1 MRISNPL
8 LPSVSEGVQVD
19 ELALNADAL
28 TITARTT
35 AARAACPQC
44 GRWSARVHSSYW
56 RTLKDLPWQDRSVTW
71 RVKVRRFRCS
81 HRPGRIFAEPV
92 PGLARARAQRSDRL
106 AEAQTDIGMAL
117 GGEAGARLSRRLAM
131 PVSGDTVL
139 RLIRRCKSAGCAS
152 ARVVG
157 IDDWAWRRGRRYGTI
172 VCDLERGRVLDLLP
186 GRACEPVR
194 DWLAAH
200 PGIAVVSRDRAGP
213 YAEAARL
220 GAPQAIQVAD
230 RWHLLVNASEALR
243 SRVERHQAE
252 IREAARQAA
261 FQDAPAAM
269 VALAPADLPPEQD
282 NGHGGGRRRQR
293 CEAALRLH
301 GEGVAI
307 KTIARTLGASR
318 NSVRRWLR
326 VGAFVPY
333 RRAPAPSRLDAH
345 LRFVE
350 ARWQEGQH
358 NAAGLYRELRA
369 IGFEGGYEIVQRWA
383 KRRRRGLPTRPPSA
397 RIPSTRRIARCLIS
411 DPASRPP
418 ADRRFIAALCALAP
432 RLQAAAEQ
440 VRGFGAILRARDPA
454 ALKPWLEAA
463 ATSELGGF
471 VAGLRQDEAAV
482 HAAIGEPWSNGAVE
496 GQVNRLKLIKR
507 SMYGRAGLDLLRQR
521 VLHAA

>member
-8 LPSVSEGVQVD
+8 LPSVPEGMQVD
-19 ELALNADAL
+19 ELALDADAL

-35 AARAACPQC
+35 AARAACPHC

-56 RTLKDLPWQDRSVTW
+56 RTLMDLPWQDRSVTW

-81 HRPGRIFAEPV
+81 HCPGRIFAEPI
-92 PGLARARAQRSDRL
+92 PCLARARAQRSDRL

-131 PVSGDTVL
+131 LVSGDTVL
-139 RLIRRCKSAGCAS
+139 RVIRRCKSAGCAPP
-152 ARVVG
+152 RVVG

-200 PGIAVVSRDRAGP
+200 PDIAVVSRDRAGP

-220 GAPQAIQVAD
+220 GAPQAIQIAD

-243 SRVERHQAE
+243 SLVERHQAE

-261 FQDAPAAM
+261 FQDAPAAI
-269 VALAPADLPPEQD
+269 VAVAPADPPAEQD
-282 NGHGGGRRRQR
+282 TGHGGGRRRQR

-318 NSVRRWLR
+318 NSIRRWLR
-326 VGAFVPY
+326 VGASRHRLRGRLRDRPALGEATAPGPSNPTALGSHSIDTPHRAVPDK
-333 RRAPAPSRLDAH
+333 RSGQPPAGGSPLHRSA
-345 LRFVE
+345 VWSC
-350 ARWQEGQH
+350 AQ
-358 NAAGLYRELRA
+358 AAGR
-369 IGFEGGYEIVQRWA
+369 
-383 KRRRRGLPTRPPSA
+383 
-397 RIPSTRRIARCLIS
+397 
-411 DPASRPP
+411 
-418 ADRRFIAALCALAP
+418 
-432 RLQAAAEQ
+432 
-440 VRGFGAILRARDPA
+440 
-454 ALKPWLEAA
+454 
-463 ATSELGGF
+463 
-471 VAGLRQDEAAV
+471 
-482 HAAIGEPWSNGAVE
+482 
-496 GQVNRLKLIKR
+496 
-507 SMYGRAGLDLLRQR
+507 GRAGTRLRGNPSR
-521 VLHAA
+521 PRSGRFEALAGGGGRE